1 MHHLTRA
8 AALCFVL
15 ALLAWH
21 QAPVSAEAKEGEW
34 AKGWNTWATAQKGD
48 WAEYS
53 MEGGNKVRWDVVKV
67 DGKNVTYKRSTF
79 AKDQLTSEQELTK
92 AWNSIKLQSKL
103 PYGKDATNTKWSQ
116 QDLVLSGV
124 TLKCDVADWAIGEAA
139 SSIYFCKDV
148 PCGGVVKTTTNGKDV
163 VWLSA
168 FQKAGAGEVKSDPQP
183 EVKSQMPRFYA
194 AADNHMVLK
203 ISGTG
208 RDTKYQ
214 RRTVTSAGETSA
226 KVSIV
231 ACDETGTPD
240 AKAVASESE
249 LTKES
254 WDKDY
259 GKPAETGV
267 KLKTEAGEFTCDVY
281 KTSDKG
287 KEVTE
292 WISEGAMVKK
302 LIKTGSSET
311 VLEAVKLEMK

>member
-8 AALCFVL
+8 AALCLLL
-15 ALLAWH
+15 ALLAW
-21 QAPVSAEAKEGEW
+21 QQSPVSAEAKEGEW

-53 MEGGNKVRWDVVKV
+53 MDGGIKVRWEVLKV
-67 DGKNVTYKRSTF
+67 DGKNITYKRSTY
-79 AKDQLTSEQELTK
+79 AKDKLTSEQEQTK
-92 AWNSIKLQSKL
+92 AWNAIKLQSRL
-103 PYGKDATNTKWSQ
+103 PYGKDATNTKWSEQ
-116 QDLVLSGV
+116 TMTLSGV
-124 TLKCDVADWAIGEAA
+124 ELKCDVADWAIGESA
-139 SSIYFCKDV
+139 SAVYFCKDV
-148 PCGGVVKTTTNGKDV
+148 PCGGVVKTTTNGKDS

-168 FQKAGAGEVKSDPQP
+168 FQKAGAGEVKSDPVP
-183 EVKSQMPRFYA
+183 EVESQMPRFYA
-194 AADNHMVLK
+194 ATGNHIIIK

-208 RDTKYQ
+208 RDVKFQ
-214 RRTVTSAGETSA
+214 RRTVTSTAETSA
-226 KVSIV
+226 KVSVV

-240 AKAVASESE
+240 AKAVAGESE
-249 LTKES
+249 ITKES

-259 GKPAETGV
+259 GKPSEAGV

-287 KEVTE
+287 KETTE